1 MSNNTTGP
9 VDKEIQ
15 EIYALF
21 FDVNPI
27 TADIIDTIKSNSL
40 QTSHVPWSYTK
51 GTFYFIHGYKE
62 FLLLCR

>member
-21 FDVNPI
+21 FDGNPI
-27 TADIIDTIKSNSL
+27 TADISSLDVLFMDIAMGKKDGMSVAKEISDSISANS
-40 QTSHVPWSYTK
+40 
-51 GTFYFIHGYKE
+51 FI
-62 FLLLCR
+62 C